1 MASKKPKLY
10 CGFCRKSED
19 DMKMFFS
26 GGETVICEKCVKVAF
41 NARNDNETRAL
52 IKHHLLKKEN

>member
-19 DMKMFFS
+19 DVKQLFS
-26 GGETVICEKCVKVAF
+26 VGETVICERCVKVAF

-52 IKHHLLKKEN
+52 IKHHLLKKKN

>member
-1 MASKKPKLY
+1 
-10 CGFCRKSED
+10 
-19 DMKMFFS
+19 MKMFCS